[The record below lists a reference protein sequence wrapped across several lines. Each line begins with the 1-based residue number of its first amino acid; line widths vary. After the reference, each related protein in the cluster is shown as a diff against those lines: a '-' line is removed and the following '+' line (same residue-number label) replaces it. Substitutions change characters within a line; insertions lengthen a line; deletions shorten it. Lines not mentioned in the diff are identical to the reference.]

1 MSFNRF
7 PSFDEESSQIFFS
20 SEEISFGLED
30 ETVTGEW
37 LKKVI
42 GREEKYLRSLN
53 FIFCSDE
60 YLHKINV
67 EYLQHD
73 TYTDI
78 ITFPLAEDPNIE
90 GDIFISIDRIQENA
104 SKFNVD
110 FENELNRVL
119 AHGVL
124 HLCGWGDKTEEEAKQ
139 MRYKENGALQLLSS
153 MRNFVD

>member
-1 MSFNRF
+1 MF
-7 PSFDEESSQIFFS
+7 PSESKKGGIIIFH
-20 SEEISFGLED
+20 SEEIDFELKEVDLKTS
-30 ETVTGEW
+30 W
-37 LKKVI
+37 LKKI
-42 GREEKYLRSLN
+42 IEQENMTLLLLN

-60 YLHKINV
+60 YLHQINV

-90 GDIFISIDRIQENA
+90 GDIFVSIDRVKENA
-104 SKFNVD
+104 KTFNVD
-110 FENELNRVL
+110 FEVELNRVL

-139 MRYKENGALQLLSS
+139 MRQKEEEALSLLDS
-153 MRNFVD
+153 MV